1 MNNGIML
8 GTQGPLMTGY
18 WVNPRTG
25 DGFTVKDSF
34 FEDGQYV
41 VTTMDGR
48 KLSYDMIQNYVQ
60 SDKPIDIPKPQQ
72 KKQELPTEVLNE
84 LADDS
89 TEMLPDEMSMIKGGN
104 LGNLYTQPQQIE
116 QTSGNELIINKAL
129 SKYPQPTILTNVKW
143 KEFPKREMEML
154 IDIMDIDKSE
164 IVKWYIDKM
173 DINKVAESI
182 CVSIKEYIEKEL
194 GYEAVENIE
203 DVHEA
208 PPTSKKSKANK
219 SKK

>member
-1 MNNGIML
+1 MF
-8 GTQGPLMTGY
+8 GTQGPMMSGY

-41 VTTMDGR
+41 VITMDGR
-48 KLSYDMIQNYVQ
+48 KLGYDAIQNYVQ
-60 SDKPIDIPKPQQ
+60 SDKPIDTPKPQQ
-72 KKQELPTEVLNE
+72 KKQELPAEVINE

-89 TEMLPDEMSMIKGGN
+89 TEMLPDEMDMIKGNGN
-104 LGNLYTQPQQIE
+104 LGNLYAQPRQIE

-129 SKYPQPTILTNVKW
+129 SKYQQPTIITNVKW
-143 KEFPKREMEML
+143 EDFPKREMEML

-182 CVSIKEYIEKEL
+182 CVSVKEYIEREFCYDVK
-194 GYEAVENIE
+194 ENIE
-203 DVHEA
+203 NVPE
-208 PPTSKKSKANK
+208 TSSTLKKPKANK

>member
-1 MNNGIML
+1 MF
-8 GTQGPLMTGY
+8 GTQGPMMSGY
-18 WVNPRTG
+18 WVTPRTG

-41 VTTMDGR
+41 VITMDGR
-48 KLSYDMIQNYVQ
+48 KLGYDAIQNYVQ
-60 SDKPIDIPKPQQ
+60 SDKPIDTPKPQQ
-72 KKQELPTEVLNE
+72 KKQELPAEVINE

-89 TEMLPDEMSMIKGGN
+89 TEMLPDEMDMIKGNGN
-104 LGNLYTQPQQIE
+104 LGNLYTKPQQIE

-129 SKYPQPTILTNVKW
+129 SKYPQPTIITNVKW
-143 KEFPKREMEML
+143 EDFPKREMEML

-182 CVSIKEYIEKEL
+182 CVSVKEYIEREFCYDVK
-194 GYEAVENIE
+194 ENIE
-203 DVHEA
+203 NVENV
-208 PPTSKKSKANK
+208 PETSSTSKKPKSNK

>member
-1 MNNGIML
+1 MF
-8 GTQGPLMTGY
+8 GTQGPMMSGY

-41 VTTMDGR
+41 VITMDGR
-48 KLSYDMIQNYVQ
+48 KLGYDAIQNYVQ
-60 SDKPIDIPKPQQ
+60 SDKPIDTPKPQQ
-72 KKQELPTEVLNE
+72 KKQELPAEVINE

-89 TEMLPDEMSMIKGGN
+89 TEMLPDEMDMIKGKGN
-104 LGNLYTQPQQIE
+104 LGNLYAQPQQIE
-116 QTSGNELIINKAL
+116 QTSKNEHIINKAL
-129 SKYPQPTILTNVKW
+129 SKYPQPTIITNVKW
-143 KEFPKREMEML
+143 EDFPKREMEML

-182 CVSIKEYIEKEL
+182 CVSVKEYIEREFC
-194 GYEAVENIE
+194 YDVEENIE
-203 DVHEA
+203 NVPE
-208 PPTSKKSKANK
+208 TSSTLKKPKANK